1 MIRLANPHA
10 RRKARI
16 EIVPLIDIVF
26 FLLATFVMVSL
37 SMVKN
42 QGVTV
47 RLPEASSA
55 AVVDRSETVTVS
67 VSADGSFYIG
77 KERVEP
83 AALRARLE
91 RLKRSTPQ
99 VGIIVNGDDQADF
112 GAAVRALDEIRKSG
126 ITRISIQTRRPAGG
140 A

>member
-1 MIRLANPHA
+1 MIRLVSPHG

-42 QGVTV
+42 QGVSV

-55 AVVDRSETVTVS
+55 AQIERAETVTVT
-67 VSADGSFYIG
+67 VAADGSMFVG
-77 KERVEP
+77 KERTTP
-83 AALRARLE
+83 DALRQHLERARL
-91 RLKRSTPQ
+91 RTPQ
-99 VGIIVNGDDQADF
+99 VGVIVNGDDEADF
-112 GAAVRALDEIRKSG
+112 GAAVRALDEIRRSG
-126 ITRISIQTRRPAGG
+126 ITRISIQTRRPSEQR
-140 A
+140 